1 MRYMI
6 KTSILSAINKDVLRK
21 VCVGRCL
28 MPTKARTNPDIMRR
42 APATPSAGVMTGLI
56 GSWFESESE
65 PLGIVPFDVLL
76 VAVDV
81 GIGTAVMAEVTSP
94 SPDIC
99 VVVGTLSVSRVLVGD
114 MVGVDVSTLWS
125 GVVVLATPSVVVG
138 TLSCRACS
146 AGLLPSC
153 SAHDSAQ
160 SRLIATCGRRI
171 FVFVKD
177 FLQARRVKP
186 SLNCLSIH
194 LPGPMA
200 TYNSSHASSASK
212 KITSERWI
220 GSPVV

>member
-6 KTSILSAINKDVLRK
+6 RTSILSAINKDVLRK

-65 PLGIVPFDVLL
+65 PFGIVPFDVLL
-76 VAVDV
+76 VGVDV

-114 MVGVDVSTLWS
+114 IVGVDVSMLWS
-125 GVVVLATPSVVVG
+125 GVVVLATPSVVVA

-171 FVFVKD
+171 FVFV
-177 FLQARRVKP
+177 
-186 SLNCLSIH
+186 
-194 LPGPMA
+194 
-200 TYNSSHASSASK
+200 
-212 KITSERWI
+212 
-220 GSPVV
+220 